1 MLKRVLLAANWIQTQ
16 WGWLKWV
23 LALALVIYLCNQ
35 NQDGFHRL
43 ASRSLLLTSCGLA
56 LALATANVLL
66 TFCRWYLLVRGLG
79 ISFRLLD
86 ALRIG
91 FLGGIFNLVG
101 AGAAG
106 GDVVRA
112 MLIAKQQDSRRAV
125 AMASVVLDRAIGL
138 ITLLIVGA
146 VAACF
151 QTALIERSVEL
162 QVLAGM
168 LWTGS
173 TIGVAGLLVLSH
185 PAITRW
191 SLLDRLGKIPWVGE
205 SIHELIQ
212 GIGMYQQRRTMFAA
226 AIGIGVLA
234 HLCGLSSFYFCA
246 QALQFGAAAPSF
258 PGHLLLIP
266 SAVIVEI
273 VVPLPGGIGALEAAV
288 QQCYVLANAAST
300 TPVPQ
305 AQAAEAGF
313 FTALLFRL
321 LTLLIA
327 VIGGVYYLATR
338 REQQELA

>member
-1 MLKRVLLAANWIQTQ
+1 MLKRVLLAAKWLQSQ

-23 LALALVIYLCNQ
+23 MAIALVIYLCEQ
-35 NQDGFHRL
+35 NRDGFVRL
-43 ASRSLLLTSCGLA
+43 TSRSLLPVSCGLA

-79 ISFRLLD
+79 FSFRLLD

-91 FLGGIFNLVG
+91 FLGCIFNLVG

-106 GDVVRA
+106 GDVIRA
-112 MLIAKQQDSRRAV
+112 MLIAKEQDSRRAV
-125 AMASVVLDRAIGL
+125 AMASVVLDRVIGL
-138 ITLLIVGA
+138 ITLLMVGA
-146 VAACF
+146 AAACF
-151 QTALIERSVEL
+151 QTTLIERSVEL
-162 QVLAGM
+162 KVLTAVLWSGSAAG
-168 LWTGS
+168 
-173 TIGVAGLLVLSH
+173 VVGLLVLLH

-191 SLLDRLGKIPWVGE
+191 SVMDRLGRMPIVGD

-212 GIGMYQQRRTMFAA
+212 GIVLYQQRRTVFAA

-246 QALQFGAAAPSF
+246 EALQFGAAAPSF
-258 PGHLLLIP
+258 SGHLLLIP

-300 TPVPQ
+300 TPVPP
-305 AQAAEAGF
+305 AQAAQAGF
-313 FTALLFRL
+313 FTALLFRV
-321 LTLLIA
+321 LTLFIA
-327 VIGGVYYLATR
+327 AIGGVYYLATR
-338 REQQELA
+338 RERHGLV